1 MDCRWRTP
9 CKVAATKFDFQRA
22 LQKGIDVM
30 FVTERAVFKMTKRG
44 IAISEVAP
52 GIDLNKDILPNIPF
66 PINIPETVK
75 AMDSRLF
82 REGPM
87 DIKDEILRREKN

>member
-1 MDCRWRTP
+1 MTNH
-9 CKVAATKFDFQRA
+9 
-22 LQKGIDVM
+22 GIS
-30 FVTERAVFKMTKRG
+30 
-44 IAISEVAP
+44 ISEVAP

-87 DIKDEILRREKN
+87 GIKDEILRRYKH